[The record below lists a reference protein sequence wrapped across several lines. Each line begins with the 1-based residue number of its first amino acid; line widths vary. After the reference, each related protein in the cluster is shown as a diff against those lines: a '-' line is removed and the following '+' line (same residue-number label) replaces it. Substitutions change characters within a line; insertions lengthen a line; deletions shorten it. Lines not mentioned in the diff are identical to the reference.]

1 LIFIKNL
8 FAKKIDYGVRLN
20 VNFWEEEGKVTRR
33 ENDLLTAPFSE
44 AEIKEA
50 VFSCYAE
57 GAPGLMA

>member
-1 LIFIKNL
+1 
-8 FAKKIDYGVRLN
+8 
-20 VNFWEEEGKVTRR
+20 VNFWEEDKVTRR

-44 AEIKEA
+44 AEIKEV